1 MNVYA
6 IVSNSHIAEKN
17 VHYASVHEELD
28 KHFSYYADPA
38 IYLGSATTNPLS
50 ASTSKCCATGTC
62 NNFELVN

>member
-6 IVSNSHIAEKN
+6 IVSNRNLAQHSAH
-17 VHYASVHEELD
+17 ASVHDELD

-38 IYLGSATTNPLS
+38 IYLGSATASPLS

-62 NNFELVN
+62 NSFESVS